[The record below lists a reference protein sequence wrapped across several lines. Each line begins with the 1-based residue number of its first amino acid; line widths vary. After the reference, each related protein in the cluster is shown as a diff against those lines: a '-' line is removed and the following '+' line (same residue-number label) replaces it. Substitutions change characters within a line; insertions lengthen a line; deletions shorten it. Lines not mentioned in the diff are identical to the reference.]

1 MIFGFRVS
9 WGNVWRF
16 AVLLVRFLPFGL
28 RLGSISYRGLIIFL
42 WRFIVTLIIRKNCF
56 LAGGGRGL
64 TPDQTPSF

>member
-28 RLGSISYRGLIIFL
+28 GLGSISYRGLIIFL
-42 WRFIVTLIIRKNCF
+42 WRFIVTLIIR
-56 LAGGGRGL
+56 
-64 TPDQTPSF
+64 